1 MKEIT
6 LMTICV
12 SCENIGYVKSQ
23 GAKNHDQRLN
33 LKCSRCGYRAIIVP
47 GQTLKAGP
55 ANT

>member
-1 MKEIT
+1 
-6 LMTICV
+6 MTICV

-23 GAKNHDQRLN
+23 GAKNHDQRLK

-47 GQTLKAGP
+47 GQTIKAGP